1 MIKLIERVSILT
13 VEGEVEPLPD
23 REPTLKDLQ
32 GWVGRYIQTVGLY
45 KTHLDD
51 MLMVV
56 DEEGLL
62 KGKAHNKV
70 ASQLTGLRIVGDVVI
85 LPMSYFN

>member
-1 MIKLIERVSILT
+1 M
-13 VEGEVEPLPD
+13 
-23 REPTLKDLQ
+23 
-32 GWVGRYIQTVGLY
+32 GLY
-45 KTHLDD
+45 KTNLDD

>member
-32 GWVGRYIQTVGLY
+32 GWVGGYIQTVGLY
-45 KTHLDD
+45 NDD

>member
-32 GWVGRYIQTVGLY
+32 GWVGGYIQTVY
-45 KTHLDD
+45 KTNLDD